1 MLLKCCL
8 ILVHDAVTEDNT
20 FWRGEADEEEKGRG
34 NQSGKLSLRLISYNR
49 EAAPGPK
56 PSQMSADL
64 ETMLW
69 CRFYYYLHSQRRKHN
84 SNPVIHLGSLVLS
97 LHHTT
102 FPSCVY

>member
-8 ILVHDAVTEDNT
+8 ILVRDAVTEDNT

-34 NQSGKLSLRLISYNR
+34 NQRGKLSLRLISYNR

-69 CRFYYYLHSQRRKHN
+69 CRFYYYLHSQRR
-84 SNPVIHLGSLVLS
+84 
-97 LHHTT
+97 
-102 FPSCVY
+102 